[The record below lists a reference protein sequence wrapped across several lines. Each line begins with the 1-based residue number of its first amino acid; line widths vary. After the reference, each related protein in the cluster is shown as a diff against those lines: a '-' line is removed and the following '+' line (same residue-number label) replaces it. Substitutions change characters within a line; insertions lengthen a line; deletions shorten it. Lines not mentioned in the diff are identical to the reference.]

1 MPRPSTRP
9 HLLASTAE
17 LVLEHGLTEL
27 TLERAAAAA
36 GVSKGGLLYHFP
48 TKAALVAALIDDVL
62 ERFEAAVDE
71 LAAADDG
78 PASWAHAYVDATF
91 DAAVS
96 RPELAAALLSGGD
109 VDADVLGR
117 CAGRMSEWQRR
128 LEQDGLDPATAA
140 VVRYACDGWWALGS
154 LGPATTPSE
163 IARLRARLHAEVESA
178 VSG

>member
-1 MPRPSTRP
+1 MSRASTRP
-9 HLLASTAE
+9 QLLTSTAE

-48 TKAALVAALIDDVL
+48 TKAALVAGLIDDVL

-71 LAAADDG
+71 LAEADDG
-78 PASWAHAYVDATF
+78 RAGWAHAYIDATF
-91 DAAVS
+91 DAEVS

-109 VDADVLGR
+109 VDTDVLGR
-117 CAGRMSEWQRR
+117 CAHRMSSWQRR

-140 VVRYACDGWWALGS
+140 MVRYACDGWWALGS
-154 LGPATTPSE
+154 LGPATSPDE
-163 IARLRARLHAEVESA
+163 VARLRARLHAEVEASVRA
-178 VSG
+178 